1 MKQKEMPKV
10 KKGSLLEF
18 IVKENGGVSN
28 KGYEVVGYYRG
39 LVENPY
45 PLNQNKL
52 GEKVVCLTSNNSR
65 DGGNNVYI
73 GFEGQNGYSFL
84 VAKKIRV
91 IRKA

>member
-1 MKQKEMPKV
+1 MPKV

-18 IVKENGGVSN
+18 IVKENGGVPN

-39 LVENPY
+39 LVENP
-45 PLNQNKL
+45 LNQNKP

-84 VAKKIRV
+84 IAKKIRL
-91 IRKA
+91 IKKG